1 MKRVTINDVAHRAGV
16 SKSTVSHVIN
26 QTRVVNLDTRDR
38 VLQAIDALDYRPSG
52 IARSLVSQ
60 RTKTA
65 GLLISDVSNPFY
77 HDVIMGVEEVALA
90 HGYSIFLC
98 NTGYDT
104 LRGMK
109 FIQSLIERSVDGVLF
124 MSSSMQIEMV
134 DDLLSRQIHPVVLD
148 WGGAQVQEL
157 AATITIDFS
166 TGLFQAV
173 QHLVDLGHQR
183 IAYVSGPLDFWT
195 SRFRRDAFF
204 AALELNG
211 LDPAQVFV
219 TQGNLRIEGGGR
231 ALNELICATPRP
243 TAVVAAND
251 LTALGILWAAR
262 NHGLHIPDDLSVIG
276 LDDID
281 LVSRVTPPLTTI
293 ALPRFEIGRLA
304 METLLKMVD
313 DTAGISRQTVPTRL
327 VARSSTARV
336 ANYDCDHVKGG
347 GAA

>member
-1 MKRVTINDVAHRAGV
+1 MKRVTINDVAHQAGV

-26 QTRVVNLDTRDR
+26 RTRVVNDDTRQR
-38 VLQAIDALDYRPSG
+38 VLSAIDALDYRPSG

-60 RTKTA
+60 KTRTA
-65 GLLISDVSNPFY
+65 GLLISDVGNPFY

-104 LRGMK
+104 ARGMK

-134 DDLLSRQIHPVVLD
+134 DELINRQIHAVVLD

-166 TGLFQAV
+166 AGLCQAV
-173 QHLVDLGHQR
+173 RHLVELGHRR

-204 AALELNG
+204 SALELNG
-211 LDPAQVFV
+211 LDPAQAFV
-219 TQGNLRIEGGGR
+219 TQGNLRIEGGG
-231 ALNELICATPRP
+231 AAMKEIIQASPRP

-262 NHGLHIPDDLSVIG
+262 NYGLHIPQDLSLIG

-281 LVSRVTPPLTTI
+281 LVARVTPPLTTI
-293 ALPRFEIGRLA
+293 ALPRYEIGRLA
-304 METLLKMVD
+304 MQTLLKMLE
-313 DTAGISRQTVPTRL
+313 DTTGITRQVVPTRL
-327 VARSSTARV
+327 VVRASTARV
-336 ANYDCDHVKGG
+336 DQES
-347 GAA
+347 

>member
-1 MKRVTINDVAHRAGV
+1 MLMKRVTINDVAHRAGV

-26 QTRVVNLDTRDR
+26 QTRIVSLDTRDR
-38 VLQAIDALDYRPSG
+38 VLQAINALDYRPSG

-65 GLLISDVSNPFY
+65 GLLISDVGNPFY

-98 NTGYDT
+98 NTGYDSA
-104 LRGMK
+104 RGMK

-134 DDLLSRQIHPVVLD
+134 DDLINRHIHPVVLD
-148 WGGAQVQEL
+148 WGGAQVQDL

-166 TGLFQAV
+166 IGLCQAV
-173 QHLVDLGHQR
+173 KHLVDLDHRR

-219 TQGNLRIEGGGR
+219 TQGNLRIEGGRR
-231 ALNELICATPRP
+231 ALDELIHATPRP

-262 NHGLHIPDDLSVIG
+262 NHGLNIPNDLSIIG

-293 ALPRFEIGRLA
+293 ALPRFEIGKLA
-304 METLLKMVD
+304 METLLAMVD
-313 DTAGISRQTVPTRL
+313 DRASNTRQVVPTRL
-327 VARSSTARV
+327 VVRSSTARSV
-336 ANYDCDHVKGG
+336 SS
-347 GAA
+347 